1 MGPAFT
7 VCGGM
12 KCPPDPRCRR
22 HYDATIPSGETIL
35 HSSAANR
42 VSWFWEVMADTG
54 HRYGEL
60 AIAFAEITRT
70 LFADPTVRGTL
81 QQIVDFAVA
90 TVEGCDAAAITV
102 LTGTEA
108 TTPVYSDPIALKIDT
123 LQYETG
129 QGPCLDAITTEVVV
143 YVEDLAADPRWPCFG
158 PRAVALGM
166 RSLLSYRLSDN
177 GTLAA
182 LNLYARL
189 PRAYGATDRTK
200 ALIFAAHAGVALGA
214 AQTREDATISLSS
227 ELRRVENLR
236 GALTSREVIGQAEGI
251 LIERERITADQAFAV
266 LRRASQHLNIKLREV
281 AQYVVETGEVPP
293 S

>member
-1 MGPAFT
+1 
-7 VCGGM
+7 
-12 KCPPDPRCRR
+12 
-22 HYDATIPSGETIL
+22 
-35 HSSAANR
+35 
-42 VSWFWEVMADTG
+42 MADTG

-102 LTGTEA
+102 LTGTQA
-108 TTPVYSDPIALKIDT
+108 TTPVYSDPIALKIDA

-143 YVEDLAADPRWPCFG
+143 YAEDLAADPRWPCFG

-177 GTLAA
+177 GTRAA

-200 ALIFAAHAGVALGA
+200 ALIFAAHAGIALGA
-214 AQTREDATISLSS
+214 AEAREDAAISLSS